1 MATHKILLAA
11 KADKELGKLPTDVQ
25 ERIDE
30 VIDGLTDDP
39 NPPGCRKLRGRDGYR
54 VRIGDYR
61 VLYAVNDEEKVVF
74 VFRSGI
80 ESKFT
85 GEKRRR

>member
-1 MATHKILLAA
+1 MTRTRPVAENFAAAT
-11 KADKELGKLPTDVQ
+11 
-25 ERIDE
+25 
-30 VIDGLTDDP
+30 VIG
-39 NPPGCRKLRGRDGYR
+39 
-54 VRIGDYR
+54 RIGDYR